1 MTDVVALPA
10 WLVGVS
16 DDGGSIAA
24 VHGGGAD
31 ACHNRPCRLWRT

>member
-1 MTDVVALPA
+1 VTDVVVLPA

-24 VHGGGAD
+24 VHCGGAD
-31 ACHNRPCRLWRT
+31 ACSCKTLPSVA

>member
-1 MTDVVALPA
+1 VTDVVVLPA

-31 ACHNRPCRLWRT
+31 ACSLQTLQAVA

>member
-1 MTDVVALPA
+1 MTDVVVLPA

-31 ACHNRPCRLWRT
+31 ACSKQTLQVVA